1 MYTYQDL
8 ITQVRDIV
16 RDPATRLNSGGATI
30 TINNKFFTDTELLVW
45 LSVACG
51 EIVREC
57 KFSTFMGQM
66 SLVADEA
73 EYPYPDN
80 LLRISAVYNSQN
92 KRIFPTTIT
101 DLDATDPAWRDRAAG
116 TVRAYYPTNLKAV
129 AGEDQ
134 DILSD
139 VGFFPKPAAD
149 ENITVYG
156 WRLPVLP
163 AAGNTLTAASTPPI
177 EDMILALS
185 LDYVLARCYEK
196 QKKHN
201 ESSLRESKFYSVNI
215 KKIKDYLY
223 SVPDGVKCMGSNE
236 IGGSTKQKGTLPEWY
251 PATRWTK

>member
-16 RDPATRLNSGGATI
+16 RDPATRLNSGGTPV

-57 KFSTFMGQM
+57 KFSTFMAQM
-66 SLVADEA
+66 SVVADEQ

-80 LLRISAVYNSQN
+80 LLRISAVYDSQN

-101 DLDATDPAWRDRAAG
+101 DLDATDPSWRGRAAG
-116 TVRAYYPTNLKAV
+116 AIRAYYPTNIQAV
-129 AGEDQ
+129 DSGDPDARA
-134 DILSD
+134 D
-139 VGFFPKPAAD
+139 VGFFPKPQAD
-149 ENITVYG
+149 QNLTVYG

-163 AAGNTLTAASTPPI
+163 ASGNTLTAASTPPI

-185 LDYVLARCYEK
+185 IDYVLARCYEK

-201 ESSLRESKFYSVNI
+201 ESVLREQKFYGPNI
-215 KKIKDYLY
+215 KKIKDFLY

-251 PATRWTK
+251 PATRWTR

>member
-16 RDPATRLNSGGATI
+16 RDPATRLNSGGTPV

-57 KFSTFMGQM
+57 KFSTFMASM
-66 SLVADEA
+66 SVVADLA
-73 EYPYPDN
+73 EYPYADN
-80 LLRISAVYNSQN
+80 LLRISAVYDSDNR
-92 KRIFPTTIT
+92 RIFPTTIT
-101 DLDATDPAWRDRAAG
+101 DLDSTDPLWRDRAAG
-116 TVRAYYPTNLKAV
+116 KIRAYYPTMLKAV
-129 AGEDQ
+129 AGEDP

-139 VGFFPKPAAD
+139 VGFFPKPDTD
-149 ENITVYG
+149 ETLTVYG

-163 AAGNTLTAASTPPI
+163 AAGNTLTAASLPPL
-177 EDMILALS
+177 EDMILSLS

-201 ESSLRESKFYSVNI
+201 EAMLREQKFYGQNI

-223 SVPDGVKCMGSNE
+223 TSPDGVKCMGSNE
-236 IGGSTKQKGTLPEWY
+236 VGGSTKQKGTLPEWY
-251 PATRWTK
+251 PATGWTR

>member
-16 RDPATRLNSGGATI
+16 RDPATRINSGGATI